1 MDAENIAIW
10 EMISD
15 CLQTSFEALAVGE
28 SEVLTACEARY
39 CLGNVAVQAI
49 GEAQSSPALAAQ
61 LIEREMTDDTEPGVE
76 KIMEHTHAE
85 YWDNTLRA
93 AEGRYLGGL
102 LLYLSW

>member
-1 MDAENIAIW
+1 MRDRGTERDREFTQHEHGSTSPQRSAE
-10 EMISD
+10 
-15 CLQTSFEALAVGE
+15 F
-28 SEVLTACEARY
+28 ARAR
-39 CLGNVAVQAI
+39 GPV
-49 GEAQSSPALAAQ
+49 
-61 LIEREMTDDTEPGVE
+61 EREMTDDTEPGVE